1 MRRQILRSALGWAP
15 LFVFFTTV
23 AVFFLVRAVTETGG
37 AWIGFAIMGLIALL
51 TLPLLVAALRDLRT
65 DPVETEG
72 AVQRKWRKNDF
83 FIAKSHYLMV
93 GKRVFRVAG
102 HVWLEMPDVPGR
114 VLLLHYPH
122 TNTVVDWQ
130 RVDPP
135 DDEAA
140 EPASPLGGRPALA
153 STPPAGAVRPPSFGA
168 SPAPRRVEQRERPA
182 RRVEPPRFGGSPG
195 RQPGDAP
202 DRSLGRRP
210 GDPPDS
216 DDA

>member
-1 MRRQILRSALGWAP
+1 M
-15 LFVFFTTV
+15 
-23 AVFFLVRAVTETGG
+23 RAVTETGG

-72 AVQRKWRKNDF
+72 ALQRKWRKNDF

-130 RVDPP
+130 RVEPP

-153 STPPAGAVRPPSFGA
+153 STPPAAPPAGAVRPPSFGA